1 MMLHMRTTLTLDD
14 DLAGVIQEKARQQG
28 DPFKTVVNELLR
40 AGLAATGSASFQ
52 RPPVRVI
59 AKPLGLKTGYD
70 PDKMNQLADEL
81 EVEEYRRKQSKG

>member
-1 MMLHMRTTLTLDD
+1 MRTTLTLDD
-14 DLAGVIQEKARQQG
+14 DLAEILHQKARQQG
-28 DPFKTVVNELLR
+28 NSFRVVVNEFLR

-59 AKPLGLKTGYD
+59 AKPLGLKSGYD

-81 EVEEYRRKQSKG
+81 EVEEYRRKLSEG